1 MSVVGDARK
10 YVIASNFDQ
19 RDARKYV
26 TASNFDQLIM
36 ELIQLTNHFINW
48 KLDFKKSKL
57 TNLISRFKQISFMV
71 SL

>member
-1 MSVVGDARK
+1 MCDARK

-48 KLDFKKSKL
+48 KLDLKK
-57 TNLISRFKQISFMV
+57 NLN
-71 SL
+71 